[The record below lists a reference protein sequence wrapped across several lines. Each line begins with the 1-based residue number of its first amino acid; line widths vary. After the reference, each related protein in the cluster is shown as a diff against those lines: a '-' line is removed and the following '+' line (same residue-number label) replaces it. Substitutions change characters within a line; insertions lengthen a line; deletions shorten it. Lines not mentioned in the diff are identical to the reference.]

1 MALLSTDREGVVVK
15 KNYNRIY
22 WAGTD
27 SSDSDDSNAD
37 YDSGNDVNSDI
48 FLQSIYRWIQLFH
61 PTLQMIMTFDYF
73 SDLTI

>member
-48 FLQSIYRWIQLFH
+48 FSTIHLSMDSTISSNSTNDYDFRLF
-61 PTLQMIMTFDYF
+61 Q
-73 SDLTI
+73 